1 MADGGWIN
9 PLSSFQEMGTLAKAL
24 LLVGFVF
31 LVAALI
37 HDASFSNHMLPV
49 SLAFISL
56 SLAVHYFSECRK
68 TVTDGDSSVTV
79 TDKGKVA
86 TGIVMFVVTVVL
98 VIWTL
103 ILVIQNPKAVMIA
116 PPEISKPGD
125 APAIQT
131 DSKINTATPAQP
143 APQTA
148 QPESEPQEYT
158 QTKPTARKSDAKPA
172 VKIEQHGAGSGAVGG
187 DLSVA
192 PGGVAQ
198 VGGVGNQATI
208 VQKLP
213 ARSPTDKQL
222 VAMVSLLSVVHA
234 NTQKFRF
241 IMGDLEAAALSE
253 RLEKVLRAAHWDLKG
268 RPEPYQSP
276 DVYIGI
282 VIEESADNNGSA
294 KALKQ
299 ALDGCK
305 CNLLSFVIPAGGL
318 ADDELN
324 ITIGQNTDKAADM
337 LLGGTISVKP

>member
-1 MADGGWIN
+1 MTDTKGWYKT
-9 PLSSFQEMGTLAKAL
+9 EWGK
-24 LLVGFVF
+24 F
-31 LVAALI
+31 LIGIASALI
-37 HDASFSNHMLPV
+37 IALV
-49 SLAFISL
+49 TERLIKK
-56 SLAVHYFSECRK
+56 SETPTTPIVVNQTQTQ
-68 TVTDGDSSVTV
+68 TV
-79 TDKGKVA
+79 
-86 TGIVMFVVTVVL
+86 
-98 VIWTL
+98 
-103 ILVIQNPKAVMIA
+103 
-116 PPEISKPGD
+116 
-125 APAIQT
+125 
-131 DSKINTATPAQP
+131 QP

-148 QPESEPQEYT
+148 QPESKPQENT
-158 QTKPTARKSDAKPA
+158 QPKPT

-187 DLSVA
+187 NLSVA
-192 PGGVAQ
+192 SGGIAQ

-213 ARSPTDKQL
+213 DRSPTDEQL
-222 VAMVSLLSVVHA
+222 AATVSLLSVVHA

-253 RLEKVLRAAHWDLKG
+253 RLEKVLRAAHWDLQS
-268 RPEPYQSP
+268 RPEPYQGP

-305 CNLLSFVIPAGGL
+305 CDLLSVVIPAGGL